1 MAAQDDAK
9 KLVDQFAART
19 NSGGGLWL
27 HIKRA
32 DLAAGLRARVHN
44 PDIISSDGTSLCG
57 PAAFAHDLAI
67 DDPVGYVKAAIDLWE
82 TGSAVIGTQLI
93 KPKKDLKTYKLPAT
107 TTINPA
113 DWILLASMR
122 DTDNWFFDYQEEGDD
137 LSAIT
142 MPHTMEKWFKQAG
155 YTDVLNETNAVACK
169 DLANARKASSLFSKG
184 YKICLFINSAM
195 LYAATHNDASF
206 FPDHWVGLCTGM
218 MITGIEGDPA
228 SKVSFKVYTWG
239 RVQSV
244 PQSGDLSIKHFLN
257 NYYGYIACRR

>member
-1 MAAQDDAK
+1 MAAKDDAK
-9 KLVDQFAART
+9 NVVDQFAARAG
-19 NSGGGLWL
+19 SGGGLWL
-27 HIKRA
+27 HIKRT
-32 DLAAGLRARVHN
+32 DLAVGLRARVDN
-44 PDIISSDGTSLCG
+44 PDLISSIETSLCG
-57 PAAFAHDLAI
+57 PAAFAHGLAI
-67 DDPVGYVKAAIDLWE
+67 DDPVSYVKAAIDLWE
-82 TGSAVIGTQLI
+82 TGSAVIGTQSI

-155 YTDVLNETNAVACK
+155 YTEVLNDTNVVACK
-169 DLANARKASSLFSKG
+169 DLANARKASSLLGKG
-184 YKICLFINSAM
+184 YKVCLFINSDM
-195 LYAATHNDASF
+195 LYASKHNNASLI
-206 FPDHWVGLCTGM
+206 PDHWVGLVTGIT
-218 MITGIEGDPA
+218 ITGIEADPA